1 MTYTEKVLAEF
12 EETMIE
18 DWLDADSHSNKLP
31 AKFNFADC
39 QLIGELLN
47 PRLKSFLATSIS
59 QAVAE
64 ERARV
69 VREIERRKKKVYTYE
84 HTYPITLGITNAKG
98 EYEETIKAGQKQI
111 MTHQLDDEELIY
123 NQALDDLLSS
133 LHKPLTDKE

>member
-69 VREIERRKKKVYTYE
+69 RAIINKLPTVNVKTYE
-84 HTYPITLGITNAKG
+84 EYGGIEIRGINHA
-98 EYEETIKAGQKQI
+98 E
-111 MTHQLDDEELIY
+111 QLIPKY
-123 NQALDDLLSS
+123 DLLTS
-133 LHKPLTDKE
+133 LDKPLTDKE